1 MSIVNSRS
9 KFPSLFEKVKRKA
22 LVYSIHVVYIL
33 NFAGVCPKAWPREFG
48 RDERHLDG
56 GRRRDQAN

>member
-9 KFPSLFEKVKRKA
+9 KFPSLFEKVKKA
-22 LVYSIHVVYIL
+22 LFYNIL
-33 NFAGVCPKAWPREFG
+33 VSFISSFAGVCPKAWPREFG
-48 RDERHLDG
+48 RDERHLNG

>member
-22 LVYSIHVVYIL
+22 LVYNIL
-33 NFAGVCPKAWPREFG
+33 VSFISNFVGICPKAWPREFG
-48 RDERHLDG
+48 RDERHLDR